1 MLSIKNLTKVYSG
14 GKKAVDDISLDVQ
27 SGEFVA
33 FIGTSGSGKT
43 TALRMINRMIEAT
56 SGQITIDGKDV
67 RKMNAVEL
75 RRSIGYV
82 IQQIGLM
89 PHMTIKENIV
99 LVPKLLKWSQEKK
112 DQKARELIKLVD
124 LPEEYLDRYPSEL
137 SGGQQQRIGVVRA
150 LAAEQDIILMD
161 EPFGALDPIT
171 RDTLQDLVK
180 ELQQKLGKTFIFVT
194 HDMDEAI
201 KLADRICIMSKGKV
215 VQFDT
220 PDNIL
225 RHPANDFVRD
235 FIGQNRLIQDRP
247 NMRTVQDAMIT
258 PITVGANESLNT
270 AVDIMRRHR
279 IDTIFVVNNQNKFLG
294 YLDIED
300 INQGLRA
307 GKELI
312 DTMQRDIYRVN
323 INSKLQDSVRT
334 ILKRNV
340 RNVPVV
346 NDNDTLVGLITRAN
360 LVDIVYDSIWGE
372 GAEDAQF
379 AAEKKEAEESDDRER
394 ASASAKAAAA
404 DHAEKEPAEESV
416 HHDHK
421 SDSGVER

>member
-112 DQKARELIKLVD
+112 DQKARELVKLVD

-294 YLDIED
+294 YLDIEY

-334 ILKRNV
+334 IFKRNV

-379 AAEKKEAEESDDRER
+379 AAEKKEAEESGGRER
-394 ASASAKAAAA
+394 ADASAKAAAEN
-404 DHAEKEPAEESV
+404 DPAEERV
-416 HHDHK
+416 RHDHK

>member
-1 MLSIKNLTKVYSG
+1 
-14 GKKAVDDISLDVQ
+14 
-27 SGEFVA
+27 
-33 FIGTSGSGKT
+33 
-43 TALRMINRMIEAT
+43 MIEAT
-56 SGQITIDGKDV
+56 EGQIEIDGKDV
-67 RKMNAVEL
+67 RSMNPVEL
-75 RRSIGYV
+75 RRNIGYV

-99 LVPKLLKWSQEKK
+99 LVPKLLKWTKEEKDK
-112 DQKARELIKLVD
+112 RAKELIKLVD
-124 LPEEYLDRYPSEL
+124 LPESFLERYPAEL

-180 ELQQKLGKTFIFVT
+180 TLQRKLGKTFIFVT

-201 KLADRICIMSKGKV
+201 KLADKICIMSEGKV

-247 NMRTVQDAMIT
+247 NDKTVEGVMIK
-258 PITVGANESLNT
+258 PITIQAEATLND
-270 AVDIMRRHR
+270 AVHIMRKKRV
-279 IDTIFVVNNQNKFLG
+279 DTILVVDRDNHLLG
-294 YLDIED
+294 FLDIED
-300 INQGLRA
+300 INQGIRGHKSLQ
-307 GKELI
+307 
-312 DTMQRDIYRVN
+312 DTMQQHIYTVQ
-323 INSKLQDSVRT
+323 IDSKLQDSVRT

-346 NDNDTLVGLITRAN
+346 DDKQRLVGLITRAN
-360 LVDIVYDSIWGE
+360 VVDIVYDTIW
-372 GAEDAQF
+372 AIVRMQC
-379 AAEKKEAEESDDRER
+379 KQNM
-394 ASASAKAAAA
+394 
-404 DHAEKEPAEESV
+404 
-416 HHDHK
+416 
-421 SDSGVER
+421 

>member
-1 MLSIKNLTKVYSG
+1 MLSIKNLSKVYAGS
-14 GKKAVDDISLDVQ
+14 KKAVDNMNIEIQ
-27 SGEFVA
+27 QGEFVA

-56 SGQITIDGKDV
+56 EGQIMINGKDV
-67 RKMNAVEL
+67 RQMNPVQL

-89 PHMTIKENIV
+89 PHMTVRENIV

-112 DQKARELIKLVD
+112 DAKARELIKLVD

-180 ELQQKLGKTFIFVT
+180 KLQQKLGKTFIFVT

-201 KLADRICIMSKGKV
+201 KLADKICIMSYGKV
-215 VQFDT
+215 IQYDT

-247 NMRTVQDAMIT
+247 NVRKVEDAMIT
-258 PITVGANESLNT
+258 PITITADQSLND
-270 AVDIMRRHR
+270 AVQLMRNKR
-279 IDTIFVVNNQNKFLG
+279 IDTLFVVNHENRLLG
-294 YLDIED
+294 FLDIED

-307 GKELI
+307 HAELI
-312 DTMQRDIYRVN
+312 DVIQRDVYTVPYD
-323 INSKLQDSVRT
+323 SKLQDSVRT

-346 NDNDTLVGLITRAN
+346 DAENHIIGLITRAN
-360 LVDIVYDSIWGE
+360 LVDIVYDSIWGDPE
-372 GAEDAQF
+372 EDVTTSEQDIAQTQD
-379 AAEKKEAEESDDRER
+379 ATSDT
-394 ASASAKAAAA
+394 
-404 DHAEKEPAEESV
+404 
-416 HHDHK
+416 
-421 SDSGVER
+421 GVERS